1 MFGRLRQGCLL
12 GKSTCFASRDARTGN
27 NHTLGLVEVIDR
39 KIEDDAIGGDVSS
52 RDRDGSV

>member
-1 MFGRLRQGCLL
+1 
-12 GKSTCFASRDARTGN
+12 
-27 NHTLGLVEVIDR
+27 VIDR